1 MKLPN
6 APEGKTLMEMY
17 TKNRKLEPAPVQM
30 IASIQISILKI
41 LQWNPNGFYSKLDEI
56 NLLLNKYC
64 PISIC
69 LQETNFINDKVCSL
83 NNYTTYYKN
92 RTNAGRVSGGVAI
105 YVNSNYHSEE
115 IIINT
120 NLEVIAVNVLIKN
133 SITICNLYLPNYQN
147 FEQSDIQNI
156 INQLPS
162 PYIILGD
169 FNSHSPLWGCST
181 LDSRGSKIEQTLYSN
196 NDLNILNSGQA
207 TRVSVSTGHFTI
219 IDLSFSSATITPY
232 IYWDVIPELSSNP
245 KEITNQIGQFFY
257 SNSSNTSLNPDFLKF
272 KETKELITLP
282 SPTTTTS
289 QGSILND
296 PITMSELNSSLEG
309 KISNSC
315 GPDNI
320 QFLFFQNISIK
331 DKILLLELYNNVWSS
346 GIIPSLWKNAIKNAL
361 PLFLRKLNWYVQ
373 RFNLLSP
380 NQHGFRKSHSTSDCY
395 VKIETEILESYAN
408 KQTMIIISLD
418 LQKAYDTVW
427 RHRVL
432 NILRNWYIN
441 GQMLQF
447 ITSFLKE
454 RSFQVRINEHMSD
467 KFDLK
472 NGVPQGSPLS
482 ILLFQAAINNL
493 PDEISHP
500 VKLIM
505 FADDTH
511 IYLKGKNIKSMTR
524 QLQDCLNDLSK
535 WCFHS
540 GFIFSPEKTK
550 CIMFTKKKQS
560 SKPKLFLGNTPLPF
574 VNNIKIL
581 GLIFDSKLTWK
592 PHISKTKTTTTKSIN
607 IIKTSSHAEWGAEI
621 NILIK
626 LYRSL
631 VRSKLDYGSICYTN
645 ANPNILKTID
655 IIHNSGLRV
664 AAGAFRSS
672 PIPSILSISGEPP
685 LHVRRIKLALN
696 YISRILSSPKNSTLP
711 FLTQNRFANTFCSNL
726 NLKKP
731 LDLRM
736 LYEIS
741 HNNIDPNLIIK
752 RECSVVPPWRVP
764 TFLVNTSLADHSKK
778 ETLNVI
784 YKNLFNEIMD
794 SFPSKS
800 QIYTDA
806 SKINSGVAIAIIN
819 GEQSISYKLPDHN
832 SIYTAE
838 YFALLEGVHLAIQ
851 LPDSTINICTDS
863 LSALNN
869 LKYNLHSSILAIII
883 SNIIEKANKNI
894 RFIWT
899 PGHCGID
906 GNEKADKVAREA
918 VNNPL
923 TEIRT
928 YSSLIDI
935 HRYVNTYCT
944 DLWESEWRRTPS
956 NKLRKIKNTTEYW
969 PKPHTSN
976 RKDEVAINRLRIG
989 HSKMSHGHLM
999 HREEPAMI
1007 NGIVNS
1013 PPASAVVVPSGYGA
1027 WRTGWVEAL
1036 FGNLY
1041 SM

>member
-1 MKLPN
+1 MEIDKNIDSTPWTYTNNVEDKIKLF
-6 APEGKTLMEMY
+6 TDL
-17 TKNRKLEPAPVQM
+17 
-30 IASIQISILKI
+30 
-41 LQWNPNGFYSKLDEI
+41 
-56 NLLLNKYC
+56 
-64 PISIC
+64 
-69 LQETNFINDKVCSL
+69 
-83 NNYTTYYKN
+83 
-92 RTNAGRVSGGVAI
+92 
-105 YVNSNYHSEE
+105 
-115 IIINT
+115 IINT
-120 NLEVIAVNVLIKN
+120 ASDVFELTSYSGKRPPVPWWNKTIKQAIRKKKSAFNRYKRTLDLQDFIQFKKNKALVRYLIK
-133 SITICNLYLPNYQN
+133 SEKKKSWIN
-147 FEQSDIQNI
+147 FTSS
-156 INQLPS
+156 L
-162 PYIILGD
+162 
-169 FNSHSPLWGCST
+169 NSHISPTIMWNKIKT
-181 LDSRGSKIEQTLYSN
+181 LKGVPFTQIKTLLVGQT
-196 NDLNILNSGQA
+196 
-207 TRVSVSTGHFTI
+207 VFT
-219 IDLSFSSATITPY
+219 D
-232 IYWDVIPELSSNP
+232 P
-245 KEITNQIGQFFY
+245 KEITNQIGQYFY
-257 SNSSNTSLNPDFLKF
+257 SNSSNSSLNPDFLKF
-272 KETKELITLP
+272 KETQELITLSSP
-282 SPTTTTS
+282 STTTS

-309 KISNSC
+309 KKSNSC

-320 QFLFFQNISIK
+320 PFLFLQNISIK
-331 DKILLLELYNNVWSS
+331 GKILLLELYNNVWSS
-346 GIIPSLWKNAIKNAL
+346 GIIPSLWKNASITPIPKKEQDKHKPSGYRPISVLCNL
-361 PLFLRKLNWYVQ
+361 SKTLEKIISNRLNWYVQ

-380 NQHGFRKSHSTSDCY
+380 NQHGFRKSHSTSDCH

-408 KQTMIIISLD
+408 KQTMILISLD

-432 NILRNWYIN
+432 NILRKWHIN

-447 ITSFLKE
+447 IISFLKE

-467 KFDLK
+467 KFDLE

-500 VKLIM
+500 VKSIM

-581 GLIFDSKLTWK
+581 GLMFESKLTWK

-607 IIKTSSHAEWGAEI
+607 ILKTLSHAEWGAES
-621 NILIK
+621 NILIN

-664 AAGAFRSS
+664 ATGAFRSS

-685 LHVRRIKLALN
+685 LHIRRIKLALN
-696 YISRILSSPKNSTLP
+696 YIARILSSPVNSTLP
-711 FLTQNRFANTFCSNL
+711 FLTQNRFANTFCSNP

-731 LDLRM
+731 LGQRM
-736 LYEIS
+736 LYEMS
-741 HNNIDPNLIIK
+741 HTNIDPNLIIK
-752 RECSVVPPWRVP
+752 QECSVVPPWRVP
-764 TFLVNTSLADHSKK
+764 TFLVDTSLADHSKK

-784 YKNLFNEIMD
+784 YKNVFNEIMD
-794 SFPSKS
+794 SFPSEP

-806 SKINSGVAIAIIN
+806 SKTNSGVAIAIIN

-838 YFALLEGVHLAIQ
+838 YIALLEGVHLAIQ
-851 LPDSTINICTDS
+851 LPDPTINICTDS

-869 LKYNLHSSILAIII
+869 LKYNSHSSILAIKI
-883 SNIIEKANKNI
+883 SNIIENANKNI

-899 PGHCGID
+899 PGHSGID
-906 GNEKADKVAREA
+906 GNEKADKAAREA

-935 HRYVNTYCT
+935 HRNVNTYCT
-944 DLWESEWRRTPS
+944 NLWESEWRRTPN
-956 NKLRKIKNTTEYW
+956 NKLREIKNTTEYW

-976 RKDEVAINRLRIG
+976 RKDEVVINRLRIG

-999 HREEPAMI
+999 RREEPAMCLTCGEPLTVKHLLI
-1007 NGIVNS
+1007 HCRIHIDARKSLKLPDNLF
-1013 PPASAVVVPSGYGA
+1013 
-1027 WRTGWVEAL
+1027 EAL
-1036 FGNLY
+1036 SPIHDNTNKIIIFLKQIDMYNLI
-1041 SM
+1041 